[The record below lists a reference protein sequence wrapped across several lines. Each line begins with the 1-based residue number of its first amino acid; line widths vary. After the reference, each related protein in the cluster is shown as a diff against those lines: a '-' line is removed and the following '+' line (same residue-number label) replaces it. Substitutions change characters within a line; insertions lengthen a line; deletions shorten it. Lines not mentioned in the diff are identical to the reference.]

1 MKKFLKSQIKS
12 ILTVSS
18 NRTGITLDKI
28 KEKFP
33 YEFHKDKIEL
43 LLNEDKDIMKKKS
56 NSIQDND
63 NYIYSLIN

>member
-43 LLNEDKDIMKKKS
+43 LLTFILTDT
-56 NSIQDND
+56 
-63 NYIYSLIN
+63 LL